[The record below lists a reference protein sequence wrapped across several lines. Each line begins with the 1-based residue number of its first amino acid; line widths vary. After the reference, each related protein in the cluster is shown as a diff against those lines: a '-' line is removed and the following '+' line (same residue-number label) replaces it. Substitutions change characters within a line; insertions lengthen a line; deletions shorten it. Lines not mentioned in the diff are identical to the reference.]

1 MQRSNAE
8 LSRPWVWLEQAVV
21 LATSLVWTAII
32 LLIITFVWAYQ
43 DVQARWDELKGLP
56 TPVPMVLY
64 PTEIPTTTDTPTAT
78 PTPIP
83 SPTATATPSP
93 TMPPTATATST
104 SLPPDM
110 LPETPLD
117 GTPTPTP
124 DRRPSPTVLPTRAAP
139 PAGPPTPLA
148 GPVTPPPS
156 APAGA
161 PTRLVIKSVGIDT
174 PVVPVAWDVVEQ
186 NGLEFS
192 VWNVADYAA
201 GWHQTSALPGQPGN
215 TVLAGHHN
223 IKGEVFRY
231 LVDVQEGDEVDL
243 YVGDTVYPY
252 YVEQKL
258 ILKEKGEPP
267 EVRRQNAQWI
277 APTNDV
283 RVTLVTCWPYT
294 NNTHR
299 VIVVARPKS

>member
-1 MQRSNAE
+1 
-8 LSRPWVWLEQAVV
+8 V
-21 LATSLVWTAII
+21 LATSLVWTAIV
-32 LLIITFVWAYQ
+32 LLIIAFFWAYQ

-64 PTEIPTTTDTPTAT
+64 PTEIPTPTDTPTPTPTLTPLPTDTATPVPTLSPTAT
-78 PTPIP
+78 PT
-83 SPTATATPSP
+83 ATG
-93 TMPPTATATST
+93 
-104 SLPPDM
+104 LPPDM

-117 GTPTPTP
+117 GRPTPTSTPTP
-124 DRRPSPTVLPTRAAP
+124 DLRPSPTVLPTRTTPTAV
-139 PAGPPTPLA
+139 PPTPS
-148 GPVTPPPS
+148 PS
-156 APAGA
+156 SVAGA

-174 PVVPVAWDVVEQ
+174 PVMPVVWTVVEQ
-186 NGLEFS
+186 NGLELS

-252 YVEQKL
+252 FVEQKL

-299 VIVVARPKS
+299 VIVVARPK

>member
-1 MQRSNAE
+1 MQRSNAK
-8 LSRPWVWLEQAVV
+8 LSRSWVWLEQAVV
-21 LATSLVWTAII
+21 LATSLVWTAIV
-32 LLIITFVWAYQ
+32 LLIIAFFWAYQ
-43 DVQARWDELKGLP
+43 DVQARWDELKGMP

-64 PTEIPTTTDTPTAT
+64 PTEIPTPTDTPTPTPTLTPLPTETAT
-78 PTPIP
+78 PVPTLPP
-83 SPTATATPSP
+83 SATATATG
-93 TMPPTATATST
+93 
-104 SLPPDM
+104 LPPDT

-117 GTPTPTP
+117 GRRTPTPTP
-124 DRRPSPTVLPTRAAP
+124 DLQPSPTVLPTRVAP
-139 PAGPPTPLA
+139 TAR
-148 GPVTPPPS
+148 PS
-156 APAGA
+156 TSPSSSPAGA
-161 PTRLVIKSVGIDT
+161 PTRLVVKSVGIDT
-174 PVVPVAWDVVEQ
+174 PVIPVAWTVVEQ

-192 VWNVADYAA
+192 VWSVAEYAA

-215 TVLAGHHN
+215 TVMSGHHN

-252 YVEQKL
+252 FVEQKL

-277 APTNDV
+277 ASTNDV
-283 RVTLVTCWPYT
+283 RLTLVTCWPYT

-299 VIVVARPKS
+299 VIVVARPK

>member
-1 MQRSNAE
+1 MQRSNAKP
-8 LSRPWVWLEQAVV
+8 SRSWVWLEQAVV
-21 LATSLVWTAII
+21 LATSLVWTAIV
-32 LLIITFVWAYQ
+32 LLIIAFFWAYQ

-64 PTEIPTTTDTPTAT
+64 PTEIPTPTDTPTPTPTLTPLPTDTATPVPTLSPTAT
-78 PTPIP
+78 PT
-83 SPTATATPSP
+83 ATG
-93 TMPPTATATST
+93 
-104 SLPPDM
+104 LPPDM

-117 GTPTPTP
+117 GRPTPTSTPTP
-124 DRRPSPTVLPTRAAP
+124 DLRPSPTVLPTRTTPTAVL
-139 PAGPPTPLA
+139 PTPSSSS
-148 GPVTPPPS
+148 V
-156 APAGA
+156 AGA

-174 PVVPVAWDVVEQ
+174 PVMPVVWTVVEQ
-186 NGLEFS
+186 NGLELS

-252 YVEQKL
+252 FVEQKL

>member
-1 MQRSNAE
+1 MQRSNAKP
-8 LSRPWVWLEQAVV
+8 SRSWVWLEQAVV
-21 LATSLVWTAII
+21 LATSLVWTAIV
-32 LLIITFVWAYQ
+32 LLIIAFFWAYQ

-64 PTEIPTTTDTPTAT
+64 PTEIPTPTDTPTPTPTLTPLPTDTAT
-78 PTPIP
+78 PVPTLSP
-83 SPTATATPSP
+83 SATATATG
-93 TMPPTATATST
+93 
-104 SLPPDM
+104 LPPET

-117 GTPTPTP
+117 GRPTPTPTP
-124 DRRPSPTVLPTRAAP
+124 DQQPSPTVLPTRITPTAS
-139 PAGPPTPLA
+139 PPTPSSSS
-148 GPVTPPPS
+148 V
-156 APAGA
+156 AGA

-174 PVVPVAWDVVEQ
+174 PVVPVVWTVVEQ
-186 NGLEFS
+186 NGLELS

-252 YVEQKL
+252 FVEQKL

-277 APTNDV
+277 ASTNDV

-299 VIVVARPKS
+299 VIVVARPK

>member
-1 MQRSNAE
+1 MQRSNAKV
-8 LSRPWVWLEQAVV
+8 SRPWVWLEQAVV
-21 LATSLVWTAII
+21 LASSLVWTAIV
-32 LLIITFVWAYQ
+32 LLVIGFAWAYQ
-43 DVQARWDELKGLP
+43 DVQARWEEIKGLP

-64 PTEIPTTTDTPTAT
+64 PTEIPTPTDT

-83 SPTATATPSP
+83 TLTPSPTVTATPAPTKPPTATATPP
-93 TMPPTATATST
+93 GP
-104 SLPPDM
+104 PPDT

-117 GTPTPTP
+117 GRPTPTPTP
-124 DRRPSPTVLPTRAAP
+124 DRRPSPTVLPTRVAP
-139 PAGPPTPLA
+139 PAS
-148 GPVTPPPS
+148 PPPAAPS
-156 APAGA
+156 SPAGA
-161 PTRLVIKSVGIDT
+161 PTRLVVKSVGIDT
-174 PVVPVAWDVVEQ
+174 PVVPVAWNVVEQ

-192 VWNVADYAA
+192 VWSVADYAA
-201 GWHQTSALPGQPGN
+201 GWHQTSALPGQAGN

-243 YVGDTVYPY
+243 YVGDTVYAY
-252 YVEQKL
+252 FVEQKL

-277 APTNDV
+277 APTSDV

>member
-1 MQRSNAE
+1 MQRSNAKP
-8 LSRPWVWLEQAVV
+8 SRSWVWLEQAVV
-21 LATSLVWTAII
+21 LATSLVWTAIV
-32 LLIITFVWAYQ
+32 LLIIAFFWAYQ

-64 PTEIPTTTDTPTAT
+64 PTEIPTPTDTPTPTPTLTPLPTDTATPVPTLSPTAT
-78 PTPIP
+78 PT
-83 SPTATATPSP
+83 ATG
-93 TMPPTATATST
+93 
-104 SLPPDM
+104 LPPDM

-117 GTPTPTP
+117 GRPTPTPTPTP
-124 DRRPSPTVLPTRAAP
+124 DLRPSPTVLPTRTTPTAV
-139 PAGPPTPLA
+139 PPTPSSSS
-148 GPVTPPPS
+148 V
-156 APAGA
+156 AGA

-174 PVVPVAWDVVEQ
+174 PVMPVVWTVVEQ
-186 NGLEFS
+186 NGLELS

-252 YVEQKL
+252 FVEQKL

>member
-1 MQRSNAE
+1 MQRSNVK
-8 LSRPWVWLEQAVV
+8 LSRSWVWLEQAVV
-21 LATSLVWTAII
+21 LATSLVWTAIV
-32 LLIITFVWAYQ
+32 LLIIAFFWAYQ
-43 DVQARWDELKGLP
+43 DVQARWDELKGMP

-64 PTEIPTTTDTPTAT
+64 PTEIPTPTDTPTPT
-78 PTPIP
+78 PTLTPL
-83 SPTATATPSP
+83 PTATATPVP
-93 TMPPTATATST
+93 TLPPSATATATG
-104 SLPPDM
+104 LPPDT

-117 GTPTPTP
+117 GRRTPTPTP
-124 DRRPSPTVLPTRAAP
+124 DLRPSPTVLPTRATPTAS
-139 PAGPPTPLA
+139 PPTP
-148 GPVTPPPS
+148 PS
-156 APAGA
+156 SSLPGA
-161 PTRLVIKSVGIDT
+161 PTRLVVKSVGIDT
-174 PVVPVAWDVVEQ
+174 PVMPVAWTVVEQ

-192 VWNVADYAA
+192 VWSVAEYAA

-215 TVLAGHHN
+215 TVMSGHHN

-252 YVEQKL
+252 FVEQKL

-299 VIVVARPKS
+299 VIVVARPK

>member
-1 MQRSNAE
+1 MQRSNAKP
-8 LSRPWVWLEQAVV
+8 SRSWVWLEQAVV
-21 LATSLVWTAII
+21 LATSLVWTAIV
-32 LLIITFVWAYQ
+32 LLIIAFFWAYQ

-64 PTEIPTTTDTPTAT
+64 PTEIPTPTDTPTPTPTLTPLPTDTATPVPTLSPTAT
-78 PTPIP
+78 PT
-83 SPTATATPSP
+83 ATG
-93 TMPPTATATST
+93 
-104 SLPPDM
+104 LPPDM

-117 GTPTPTP
+117 GRPTPTSTPTP
-124 DRRPSPTVLPTRAAP
+124 DLRPSPTVLPTRTTPTAV
-139 PAGPPTPLA
+139 PPTPSSSS
-148 GPVTPPPS
+148 V
-156 APAGA
+156 AGA

-174 PVVPVAWDVVEQ
+174 PVMPVVWTVVEQ
-186 NGLEFS
+186 NGLELS

-252 YVEQKL
+252 FVEQKL

>member
-1 MQRSNAE
+1 
-8 LSRPWVWLEQAVV
+8 V
-21 LATSLVWTAII
+21 LATSLVWTAIV
-32 LLIITFVWAYQ
+32 LLIIAFFWAYQ

-64 PTEIPTTTDTPTAT
+64 PTEIPTPTDTPTPTPTLTPLPTDTATPVPTLSPTAT
-78 PTPIP
+78 PT
-83 SPTATATPSP
+83 ATG
-93 TMPPTATATST
+93 
-104 SLPPDM
+104 LPPDM

-117 GTPTPTP
+117 GRPTPTSTPTP
-124 DRRPSPTVLPTRAAP
+124 DLRPSPTVLPTRTTPTAV
-139 PAGPPTPLA
+139 PPTPSSSS
-148 GPVTPPPS
+148 V
-156 APAGA
+156 AGA

-174 PVVPVAWDVVEQ
+174 PVMPVVWTVVEQ
-186 NGLEFS
+186 NGLELS

-252 YVEQKL
+252 FVEQKL

>member
-1 MQRSNAE
+1 MQPSNAK
-8 LSRPWVWLEQAVV
+8 LSRSWGWLEQAVV
-21 LATSLVWTAII
+21 LASSLVWTAIV
-32 LLIITFVWAYQ
+32 LLIIAFFWAYQ
-43 DVQARWDELKGLP
+43 DVQARWDELKGMP

-64 PTEIPTTTDTPTAT
+64 PTEIPTPTDTPTAT
-78 PTPIP
+78 PTLTPL
-83 SPTATATPSP
+83 PTATATPVP
-93 TMPPTATATST
+93 TLPPSATATST
-104 SLPPDM
+104 SLPPET

-117 GTPTPTP
+117 GRRTPTPTP
-124 DRRPSPTVLPTRAAP
+124 DLQPSPTVLPTRATPTASP
-139 PAGPPTPLA
+139 P
-148 GPVTPPPS
+148 TPPPS

-161 PTRLVIKSVGIDT
+161 PTRLVVKSVGIDT
-174 PVVPVAWDVVEQ
+174 PVIPVAWTVVEQ

-192 VWNVADYAA
+192 VWSVADYAA

-243 YVGDTVYPY
+243 YVGNTVYPY
-252 YVEQKL
+252 FVEQKL

>member
-1 MQRSNAE
+1 MQRTNAKV
-8 LSRPWVWLEQAVV
+8 SRPWVWLEQAVV
-21 LATSLVWTAII
+21 LATSLVWTAIV
-32 LLIITFVWAYQ
+32 LLIIAFVWAYQ
-43 DVQARWDELKGLP
+43 DVQARWDELKGMP

-64 PTEIPTTTDTPTAT
+64 PTEIPTPTDTPTAT
-78 PTPIP
+78 PTPTP
-83 SPTATATPSP
+83 SPTATATPTP
-93 TMPPTATATST
+93 TLPPTATAAST
-104 SLPPDM
+104 GLPPDT

-117 GTPTPTP
+117 GRRTPTPQ
-124 DRRPSPTVLPTRAAP
+124 PSPTVLPTKAAT
-139 PAGPPTPLA
+139 AGPPTPLP

-156 APAGA
+156 SPAGA

-174 PVVPVAWDVVEQ
+174 PVVPVAWTVVEQ

-192 VWNVADYAA
+192 VWSVAEYAA
-201 GWHQTSALPGQPGN
+201 GWHQTSALPGQAGN
-215 TVLAGHHN
+215 TVMSGHHN

-252 YVEQKL
+252 FVEQKL

>member
-1 MQRSNAE
+1 
-8 LSRPWVWLEQAVV
+8 V
-21 LATSLVWTAII
+21 LATSLVWTAIV
-32 LLIITFVWAYQ
+32 LLIIAFFWAYQ

-64 PTEIPTTTDTPTAT
+64 PTEIPTPTDTPTPTPTLTPLPTDTAT
-78 PTPIP
+78 PVPTLSP
-83 SPTATATPSP
+83 SATATATG
-93 TMPPTATATST
+93 
-104 SLPPDM
+104 LPPET

-117 GTPTPTP
+117 GRPTPTPTP
-124 DRRPSPTVLPTRAAP
+124 DQQPSPTVLPTRITPTAS
-139 PAGPPTPLA
+139 PPTPSSSS
-148 GPVTPPPS
+148 V
-156 APAGA
+156 AGA

-174 PVVPVAWDVVEQ
+174 PVVPVVWTVVEQ
-186 NGLEFS
+186 NGLELS

-252 YVEQKL
+252 FVEQKL

-277 APTNDV
+277 ASTNDV

-299 VIVVARPKS
+299 VIVVARPK

>member
-1 MQRSNAE
+1 MQRSNAK

-21 LATSLVWTAII
+21 LATSLVWTAIV
-32 LLIITFVWAYQ
+32 LLIIAFVWAYQ

-64 PTEIPTTTDTPTAT
+64 PTEIPTPTDTPTAT
-78 PTPIP
+78 PTLTPL
-83 SPTATATPSP
+83 PTATATPVP
-93 TMPPTATATST
+93 TLPPSATPTST
-104 SLPPDM
+104 GSPPDT

-117 GTPTPTP
+117 GRRTPTPTP
-124 DRRPSPTVLPTRAAP
+124 DLSPSPTVLPTRAAP
-139 PAGPPTPLA
+139 TTSPPTPPA
-148 GPVTPPPS
+148 S

-174 PVVPVAWDVVEQ
+174 PVMPVAWTVVEQ

-192 VWNVADYAA
+192 VWNVADYVA

-252 YVEQKL
+252 FVEQKL

-299 VIVVARPKS
+299 VIVVARPK